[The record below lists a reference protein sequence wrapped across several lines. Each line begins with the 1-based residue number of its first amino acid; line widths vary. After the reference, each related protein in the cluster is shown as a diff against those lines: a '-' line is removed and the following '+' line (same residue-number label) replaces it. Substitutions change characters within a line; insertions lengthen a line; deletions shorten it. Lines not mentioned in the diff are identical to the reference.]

1 MSQLP
6 SDVIDHL
13 AGIARGSH
21 LDAVRGE
28 RAEARANA
36 QASHRALFEP
46 SEPGA
51 FESRKRLAIAA
62 FVAGLHGDAAV
73 SAFYA
78 DALQRAGGS
87 SELAAAISREIA
99 RGATQGPYGDYPAGP
114 LSAEN
119 EAGQNYT
126 VAEEHRTFL
135 GNALTAA
142 FEHAHFLIFH
152 PRDASQKTLGVLHEA
167 GLSTTDIVTLSQ
179 LVAFL
184 AFQIRAAIGLRVLAA
199 A

>member
-1 MSQLP
+1 MSRIP

-13 AGIARGSH
+13 AGIAPASR
-21 LDAVRGE
+21 LDAVRVG

-36 QASHRALFEP
+36 QLSFRALFEP
-46 SEPGA
+46 SEPGGLDTC
-51 FESRKRLAIAA
+51 KRFAIAA
-62 FVAGLHGDAAV
+62 FVAGLHGDAAI

-78 DALQRAGGS
+78 DALRQEGGS
-87 SELAAAISREIA
+87 AELVTAISREIA
-99 RGATQGPYGDYPAGP
+99 QGATQGPYGDYPAGP

-119 EAGQNYT
+119 EAGQKYT
-126 VAEEHRTFL
+126 VAEERRTIL
-135 GNALTAA
+135 GKELVAA

-152 PRDASQKTLGVLHEA
+152 PRDASQKAFGPLSDA

-184 AFQIRAAIGLRVLAA
+184 AFQIRAAIGLRVLTAA
-199 A
+199 